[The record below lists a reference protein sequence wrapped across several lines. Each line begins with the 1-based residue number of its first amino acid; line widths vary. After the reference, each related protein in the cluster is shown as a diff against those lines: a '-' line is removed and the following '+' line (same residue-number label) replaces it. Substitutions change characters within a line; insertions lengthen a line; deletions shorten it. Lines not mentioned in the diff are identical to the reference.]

1 METFVD
7 YSCTTGRS
15 DDNRQVWMVN
25 NRK

>member
-1 METFVD
+1 METCVD

-15 DDNRQVWMVN
+15 DDNRQVWVVN